1 MKFFSGRGFSRTAAI
16 AAAMTCVSTT
26 LAQECNIAV
35 QAVDATIGKDGKLE
49 VRLVVDSVSAVG
61 AQFVIRYDTTK
72 LSLDVNDG
80 NAYTLPQGSPLN
92 LELYESVSADIGMY
106 KLALG
111 TTEGNVDA
119 DIHGTIA
126 TLTFT
131 PLVKVCNVRR
141 LVSFGNDGRFAAKF
155 AKADGTYANLVGQS
169 DLDYVTYMPD
179 MPVMSAAPAAR
190 WFWADA
196 NGTNGAAVSLQDPTA
211 TDACNNVA
219 PVTSNEKEVYPA
231 GVDTTVTYTA
241 TDICGNQSTN
251 STHVDVKNKSLVL
264 AKVAMGGAFDNSA
277 SFGRGIKLHSQ
288 GFDSDTGSLMQL
300 EAAGSGNSSHAE
312 GEANA
317 QVPASSDWF
326 GTCTEVSDPK
336 HTLRAT
342 VNIGAEDGYGIHS
355 DGSRNREYNS
365 RYNADAKSAS
375 QDWLVVG
382 NLNGDDAIDIMDF
395 AAFVPNRGTSAVR
408 NTTTTTQGVHA
419 DMNASGVV
427 NNADLSY
434 LAVNFFKLDETC
446 SSGFTTRRP
455 LERIKVSQLR
465 AMGLGDQAM
474 ADINGDGWVDTTD
487 MSLMM
492 QGAQP
497 RNTTSAK
504 KPVVDGGVMAP

>member
-16 AAAMTCVSTT
+16 AAAMTCASTT

-131 PLVKVCNVRR
+131 PLVKVCNVRQ

-169 DLDYVTYMPD
+169 DLGYVTYMPD

-196 NGTNGAAVSLQDPTA
+196 NDTNGAAVSLQDPTA
-211 TDACNNVA
+211 TDACNNAA

-251 STHVDVKNKSLVL
+251 STHVDVAADSLIL
-264 AKVAMGGAFDNSA
+264 AKVAMAGSFDAASFTRGLSISA
-277 SFGRGIKLHSQ
+277 SGASNDSDSRTVSMATAGSSGSSRAEGDVNMQIVGNVAWFGSCAELSDPLHSLRTAVSIGEQ
-288 GFDSDTGSLMQL
+288 
-300 EAAGSGNSSHAE
+300 AG
-312 GEANA
+312 
-317 QVPASSDWF
+317 P
-326 GTCTEVSDPK
+326 GT
-336 HTLRAT
+336 H
-342 VNIGAEDGYGIHS
+342 GG
-355 DGSRNREYNS
+355 REYNS
-365 RYNADAKSAS
+365 RYKADARAS
-375 QDWLVVG
+375 SGDYLVVG
-382 NLNGDDAIDIMDF
+382 NINSDSVIDILDF
-395 AAFVPNRGTSAVR
+395 GSFVANRGANASV
-408 NTTTTTQGVHA
+408 NTTADTQGVHA

-427 NNADLSY
+427 TNADLSF
-434 LAVNFFKLDETC
+434 LAVNFFKVDETC
-446 SSGFTTRRP
+446 SSGFTSQRP
-455 LERIKVSQLR
+455 LARIKVSQLR